1 MVAISIPLLGVT
13 TDEILSLSFSPFI
26 NAGAPIVA
34 NASPVDFFVYDVPS
48 FDVVISSARPF
59 QFLVLSL
66 TFLKNT
72 CSDTFLKKNHTKLA
86 PWQNEGNSI
95 GHSVAYIKKSLSWWI
110 IHFSTHGRPSQPNCH
125 LNGISSF
132 IPLLLELA
140 IENLV
145 ADCI

>member
-95 GHSVAYIKKSLSWWI
+95 GHSVAYIKKKFQLVDYSFLNTR
-110 IHFSTHGRPSQPNCH
+110 ST
-125 LNGISSF
+125 
-132 IPLLLELA
+132 
-140 IENLV
+140 
-145 ADCI
+145 